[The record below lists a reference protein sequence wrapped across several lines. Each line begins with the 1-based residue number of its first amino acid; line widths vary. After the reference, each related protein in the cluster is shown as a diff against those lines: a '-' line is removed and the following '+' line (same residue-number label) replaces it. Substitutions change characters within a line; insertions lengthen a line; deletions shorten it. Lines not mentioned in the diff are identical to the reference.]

1 MGGIKVSGYRSLNM
15 ARNLPFTAAS
25 EHRRDSAFTLGG
37 GGGGGILHFSSD
49 LNGNRGNFFQPGLH
63 FCQTS

>member
-1 MGGIKVSGYRSLNM
+1 M

-25 EHRRDSAFTLGG
+25 ERRRDSAFTVGG

-49 LNGNRGNFFQPGLH
+49 LNGNRGSFFQPGLH